1 MPAVTLQN
9 STVQS
14 SQNCG
19 VLIALAADTSLS
31 VDHRLLPS
39 TGGGVEA
46 LGLPAGGGHPDV
58 GDADHHDQRSR

>member
-19 VLIALAADTSLS
+19 VLIALAADTLAVVTSGFS
-31 VDHRLLPS
+31 STECGSKPS
-39 TGGGVEA
+39 GGQ
-46 LGLPAGGGHPDV
+46 PSGGTRTSQAPNIMTTK
-58 GDADHHDQRSR
+58 